1 MRPFILESASQFR
14 APAPPALSSPEYA
27 TALNEVKALGGVTST
42 ARTAA
47 QTAIGQFWNANVIN
61 QYNQV
66 FRDVASAHGL
76 DLVDTVRLLAMGTV
90 IPSDAGITCMDS
102 KYHYLLWRPVT
113 AIRNADKDA
122 NTATDPSPTWS
133 PLLTTPNHP
142 EYPSAHGCATAAVTD
157 VLAAALKTTNIN
169 IDVPGATGGGTTL
182 DHDTPLRHRSRT
194 PRRRRQRPHLGRPAL
209 PLLHHRRRRD
219 RPPSQQIRP
228 TTRVPARKVV
238 TLR

>member
-76 DLVDTVRLLAMGTV
+76 DLVDTVRLLAMGDGSFPAMPASRAWT
-90 IPSDAGITCMDS
+90 PSTTTCS
-102 KYHYLLWRPVT
+102 
-113 AIRNADKDA
+113 
-122 NTATDPSPTWS
+122 
-133 PLLTTPNHP
+133 
-142 EYPSAHGCATAAVTD
+142 
-157 VLAAALKTTNIN
+157 
-169 IDVPGATGGGTTL
+169 GG
-182 DHDTPLRHRSRT
+182 R
-194 PRRRRQRPHLGRPAL
+194 
-209 PLLHHRRRRD
+209 
-219 RPPSQQIRP
+219 
-228 TTRVPARKVV
+228 
-238 TLR
+238 